1 MLPILKNMVWA
12 LPIFKAEKKGV
23 CKGCALGQH
32 VKDVF
37 LAVNIGQE
45 GFLT

>member
-1 MLPILKNMVWA
+1 MFPILKNMVWG

-23 CKGCALGQH
+23 CKGCALGKH

-37 LAVNIGQE
+37 LVMKIGQD